1 MFQLISS
8 NKSTFFNALSL
19 LWSSFFEDHR
29 SFCEHQL
36 VVQYSDP
43 SGTPFSLETIG
54 YLMNGWTVSEA
65 ERAVVVP

>member
-8 NKSTFFNALSL
+8 STSTFFNALFFVVSSCFL
-19 LWSSFFEDHR
+19 LFFFEDHR

-43 SGTPFSLETIG
+43 SGTPLGLETIG
-54 YLMNGWTVSEA
+54 YLMN
-65 ERAVVVP
+65 R